1 VSPLFAAPIVQMA
14 ATLKKAPFLGA
25 FFVFAFGLPYSSLCL
40 AADCPPPAN
49 LHSEVVTRVVDGDT
63 LRLKTGQK
71 VRLIGIDTPELGR
84 DGRPDRPF
92 AQEAREA
99 LRRLIELSGWRIL
112 LQPGIEPRDR
122 YRRILGHVYSPD
134 GDNLTAAL
142 LRQGLGYQVVMAPNL
157 NHLQCYQAAELEARK
172 AAAGLWR
179 NKLEDAANLDSRG
192 SGFHLLR
199 GRIERVGRSRSAVWL
214 NLAGGVAVKVPWHV
228 WREMTQQEPERF
240 DERLLEV
247 RGWFY
252 RYKGKLRVELS
263 HPAAL
268 RWL

>member
-1 VSPLFAAPIVQMA
+1 MLPPFAQLA

-25 FFVFAFGLPYSSLCL
+25 FFVFAFGLPASSFCL
-40 AADCPPPAN
+40 EADCRPPSKRH
-49 LHSEVVTRVVDGDT
+49 LEVVASVIDGDT
-63 LRLKTGQK
+63 LRLKAGQK

-92 AQEAREA
+92 SREARKA
-99 LRRLIELSGWRIL
+99 LQDLVEHSGWQIL

-122 YRRILGHVYSPD
+122 YRRILGHIYSPD

-142 LRQGLGYQVVMAPNL
+142 LRQGLGYQVVVAPNS
-157 NHLQCYQAAELEARK
+157 NHLKCYQTAELEARK
-172 AAAGLWR
+172 AGVGLWR
-179 NKLEDAANLDSRG
+179 DKLEDAANLDSER

-199 GRIERVGRSRSAVWL
+199 GRIERVGRSRGGVWL
-214 NLAGGVAVKVPWHV
+214 NLVGGVAVKVPWQV
-228 WREMTQQEPERF
+228 WREMTPQEPEYF
-240 DERLLEV
+240 DERQLEV

>member
-1 VSPLFAAPIVQMA
+1 MV

-25 FFVFAFGLPYSSLCL
+25 FVVFAFGLPYSFPSL
-40 AADCPPPAN
+40 ADDCQPPAN
-49 LHSEVVTRVVDGDT
+49 LHPEVVASVVDGDT
-63 LRLKTGQK
+63 LRLKAGRK

-84 DGRPDRPF
+84 EGRPDRPF
-92 AQEAREA
+92 AREAREA

-112 LQPGIEPRDR
+112 LQPGIEPRDH

-134 GDNLTAAL
+134 GDNLIAAL
-142 LRQGLGYQVVMAPNL
+142 LRQGLGYQAVVAPNL

-172 AAAGLWR
+172 AALGLWR
-179 NKLEDAANLDSRG
+179 NRLEDAANLDSEG
-192 SGFHLLR
+192 GGFHLLH
-199 GRIERVGRSRSAVWL
+199 GRIERVGRGRRAVWL
-214 NLAGGVAVKVPWHV
+214 NLVGGVAVKVPWPV
-228 WREMTQQEPERF
+228 WREMTTEEPERF
-240 DERLLEV
+240 DGRPLEV

-252 RYKGKLRVELS
+252 RYKGELRVELS